1 MIIPLLFFSALFLA
15 YWNGANDNFKGVAT
29 LYGSGTVS
37 YLTAIALATVATFAG
52 SICAIFIA
60 QGLVESFSGKG
71 LVPQDLAGTPDFL
84 VAVGFGAAITVL
96 LATRMGLPIS
106 TTHSLLGGLLGA
118 GLVAAGAEVNLTR
131 LLDAFLVPLLVSPFI
146 AGAMA
151 GVAYLVFTRARR
163 AMGVTKESCVCVGE
177 RREFVA
183 VSNLQGIV
191 NGEASVRQDVI
202 GAANPDLAVTLAD
215 LDECV
220 DMYTDRV
227 WGFRLQRFLD
237 LAHGCSAAMVSFA
250 RGLNDTPKIA
260 ALLVVVGSSHMGW
273 SMLAIAAGI
282 AAGGLINAR
291 RVAET
296 ISKKITT
303 LNHGQGFSANLVTGL
318 LVIVASK
325 FGVPVSTT
333 HVSVGAIFGIG
344 LVSGDRDNS
353 VMGSI
358 LFSWLVTLPFAMF
371 TSAAI
376 FWLVG
381 TG

>member
-146 AGAMA
+146 AGVMA

-344 LVSGDRDNS
+344 LVSGDRDKS